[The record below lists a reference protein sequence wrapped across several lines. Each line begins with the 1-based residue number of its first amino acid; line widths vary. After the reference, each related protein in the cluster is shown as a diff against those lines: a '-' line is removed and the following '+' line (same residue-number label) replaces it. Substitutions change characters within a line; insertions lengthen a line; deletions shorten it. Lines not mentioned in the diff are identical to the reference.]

1 MRFALAGTP
10 LSRRVRLW
18 GGLTLFTY
26 VLLHL
31 SNHALGLISLGAMER
46 GLTWALLLWR
56 SPPGMVLL
64 YSALITHL
72 GLGLWALYRRRTLRM
87 PAWEATQLVLGLAIP
102 ALLLAHIAGTRVTDA
117 LLGTTPSY
125 ARVLLFLWVFDPTAG
140 VRQVCLLLI
149 VWIHGCMGL
158 HFWLR
163 FRRWY
168 PRVALAFFAVALLVP
183 VLALLGFAAGAR
195 EAAALLARTPGL
207 PRDLMRTPQPV
218 TPAERARP
226 GEIQR
231 AMLATYGTA
240 LIGVLI
246 ARVARERLR
255 RRRGMIRVSYPER
268 RDVLV
273 PLGWSVLEAS
283 RFGRVPHASACGGRG
298 RCSTCR
304 IRVLGDLRALPA
316 PSAAERRVLER
327 VSAPPNVRLACQLR
341 PAGDIAVIPLMPAS
355 LSAQAAALQVGA
367 RHGQEREI
375 AVLFADLRGFT
386 RLAEHRLPYD
396 VVFFLNRYFEAV
408 GTAVTDAGGIVNQ
421 FTGDGV
427 MALFGVEKGAAAGC
441 RQALVA
447 AAAMVARVR
456 ELSQSLGDELESPLR
471 IGIGIHSGPTVV
483 GGMGYGQAF
492 YLTAVG
498 DTVHVAARLEAL
510 TKEYECELVISD
522 AVATRA
528 GVPTTE
534 LARHELTLRNR
545 QAPLT
550 VLVVDSA
557 ERLAGRLAGA
567 SDTVSASP

>member
-1 MRFALAGTP
+1 
-10 LSRRVRLW
+10 
-18 GGLTLFTY
+18 
-26 VLLHL
+26 
-31 SNHALGLISLGAMER
+31 
-46 GLTWALLLWR
+46 
-56 SPPGMVLL
+56 
-64 YSALITHL
+64 
-72 GLGLWALYRRRTLRM
+72 
-87 PAWEATQLVLGLAIP
+87 
-102 ALLLAHIAGTRVTDA
+102 
-117 LLGTTPSY
+117 
-125 ARVLLFLWVFDPTAG
+125 
-140 VRQVCLLLI
+140 
-149 VWIHGCMGL
+149 MGL

-163 FRRWY
+163 IRRWY
-168 PRVALAFFAVALLVP
+168 SRVALAGFAVALLVP

-195 EAAALLARTPGL
+195 EAAALLARDPAL
-207 PRDLMRTPQPV
+207 ARDLIRTPRPV

-226 GEIQR
+226 GELHR
-231 AMLATYGTA
+231 AMLGTYGLA
-240 LIGVLI
+240 LVGVLV
-246 ARVARERLR
+246 ARVARDRLR
-255 RRRGMIRVSYPER
+255 RRRGMIRVRYPER
-268 RDVLV
+268 REVQV

-304 IRVLGDLRALPA
+304 IRVVGDLGGVPEA
-316 PSAAERRVLER
+316 SAAERRVLER

-341 PAGDIAVIPLMPAS
+341 PVRDIAVEPLMPAS
-355 LSAQAAALQVGA
+355 LTAQAAALQVGA

-408 GTAVTDAGGIVNQ
+408 GSAVTEAGGIVNQ

-427 MALFGVEKGAAAGC
+427 MALFGVEKGAAVGC

-447 AAAMVARVR
+447 AAAMVERVR
-456 ELSQSLGDELESPLR
+456 ALSQTLGDELKEPLR

-510 TKEYECELVISD
+510 TKDYACDLVISD

-528 GVPTTE
+528 GVPTAE

-545 QAPLT
+545 EAPLT
-550 VLVVDSA
+550 VLVVAD
-557 ERLAGRLAGA
+557 AGRLAARLPGA
-567 SDTVSASP
+567 GATVSARP

>member
-1 MRFALAGTP
+1 
-10 LSRRVRLW
+10 VRLW

-125 ARVLLFLWVFDPTAG
+125 ARVLLFLWVFDPVAG
-140 VRQVCLLLI
+140 ARQVCLLLI

-226 GEIQR
+226 GDIQR

-341 PAGDIAVIPLMPAS
+341 PAGDIAVVPLMPAS

-408 GTAVTDAGGIVNQ
+408 GGAVTDAGGIVNQ

-456 ELSQSLGDELESPLR
+456 ELSQALGDELSAPLR
-471 IGIGIHSGPTVV
+471 IGIGIHSGSTVV